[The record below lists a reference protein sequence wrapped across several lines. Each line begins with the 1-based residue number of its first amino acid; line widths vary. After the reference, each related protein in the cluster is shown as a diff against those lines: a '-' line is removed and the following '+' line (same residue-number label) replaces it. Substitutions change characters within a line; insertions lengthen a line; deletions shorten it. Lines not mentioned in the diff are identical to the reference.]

1 MRKYNFPKGYSVFK
15 TLLKTKA
22 FLDNPIIFMA
32 DSMTKF
38 GDTYSATIGLSQKII
53 ITQEPDFISHVLK
66 DNHKNYKKSKLSS
79 ENAAELFGN
88 GLLFSNGAY
97 WLKQRRLIQPA
108 FHKEKLKGLYDIVIK
123 AINHSLISF
132 PVGKDIDVFPFI
144 NKISFSILIK
154 SLFDIHIPETTMEQL
169 GNTFAEL
176 QTFFIKDVNKPLE
189 KITYPF
195 TGAKKKTLE
204 KAATVRAIF
213 RKIIEERKTSE
224 NKFSDL
230 LDMLLHSK
238 YEDTG
243 TEMNEEQVI
252 DELIILI
259 FAGHETTANT
269 ISWMLY
275 LIANDTATQQ
285 KLKTLSN
292 NCTTYNSLNNEY
304 LKAVMYEGM
313 RLYPAA
319 WMTERVAIEDD
330 NFNDFSFP
338 KKTII
343 VSFFYGLHRNKNN
356 WKNANKFYPERFI
369 DDPNLAKSKNFFPF
383 GAGPRM
389 CIGNNFAVAEIA
401 FFLHAFFEKF
411 TISTTSQSPQMKPL
425 ITLKPDKVVLNIS
438 LATKNMII

>member
-1 MRKYNFPKGYSVFK
+1 MSKYNFPKGYSAFK
-15 TLLKTKA
+15 TLFKTKA
-22 FLDNPIIFMA
+22 FLDNPIIFMT

-38 GDTYSATIGLSQKII
+38 GDTYAATIGLSQKII
-53 ITQEPDFISHVLK
+53 ITQEADFISHVLK
-66 DNHKNYKKSKLSS
+66 DNHKNYKKSKFSS
-79 ENAAELFGN
+79 ENAVELFGN

-108 FHKEKLKGLYDIVIK
+108 FHKEKLKGLYDIVIN
-123 AINHSLISF
+123 AIEHSLNNF
-132 PVGKDIDVFPFI
+132 PVGEDIDVFPFI
-144 NKISFSILIK
+144 HKISFSILIK

-176 QTFFIKDVNKPLE
+176 QTFFIKDVNKPFE

-195 TGAKKKTLE
+195 TGAKKKALE
-204 KAATVRAIF
+204 KAASVRAIF
-213 RKIIEERKTSE
+213 KKIIEERKASE
-224 NKFSDL
+224 HTFSDL

-243 TEMNEEQVI
+243 TEMDEEQVI

-269 ISWMLY
+269 ISWMFY
-275 LIANDTATQQ
+275 LIANDATTQQ
-285 KLKTLSN
+285 KISDTVANSTTLE
-292 NCTTYNSLNNEY
+292 SLNNEY
-304 LKAVMYEGM
+304 LKAVMYEGI

-330 NFNDFSFP
+330 NFNEFSFP
-338 KKTII
+338 KNTII

-356 WKNANKFYPERFI
+356 WEDPNEFYPERFFN
-369 DDPNLAKSKNFFPF
+369 DLSLARSKNFFPF

-389 CIGNNFAVAEIA
+389 CIGNNFAIAEIA
-401 FFLHAFFEKF
+401 FFLHAFFNKF
-411 TISTTSQSPQMKPL
+411 TIAPSPQIPQMKPS

-438 LATKNMII
+438 PITKKR